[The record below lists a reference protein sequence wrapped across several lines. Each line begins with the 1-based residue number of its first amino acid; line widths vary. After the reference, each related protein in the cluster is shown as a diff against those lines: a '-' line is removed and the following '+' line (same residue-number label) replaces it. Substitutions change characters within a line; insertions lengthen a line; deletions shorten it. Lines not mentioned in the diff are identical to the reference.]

1 MIKSSQTFTDS
12 SPEFGDY
19 SRELY
24 FDNPAGSGWRV
35 SVAEPVD
42 TIQIELETDGTMNV
56 PLRVALK
63 FKGALNAAVVGGMDA
78 LTTNANPII
87 FIGKGGDTYD
97 LRHGPILC
105 SKMVGLEYIYVVPE
119 ETARDGFARTDTM
132 TMITTRR

>member
-12 SPEFGDY
+12 SPEFGNY

-24 FDNPAGSGWRV
+24 FDNPAASGWRV
-35 SVAEPVD
+35 SVAGPVD

-63 FKGALNAAVVGGMDA
+63 FKGALNAAVVGMDA

-87 FIGKGGDTYD
+87 FIGKGGDTYSP
-97 LRHGPILC
+97 RHGPILC
-105 SKMVGLEYIYVVPE
+105 SKMVDLEYIYVVPE
-119 ETARDGFARTDTM
+119 QTAKDGFARTDTM